1 MSLTKIGSIGINTGI
16 QLAGVTTVS
25 TLHVG
30 SGVTL
35 SSDGDG
41 FYTGVVTATT
51 FSGALAASNLT
62 GALPAVSGANITNL
76 NASNL
81 ASGTVPTARLG
92 SGTASSSTFLRGD
105 STFQTVNTDLVS
117 DTSPQLGGTL
127 DANGNNIEIDDGN
140 FLKFGGTGLTIRTN
154 ANNAYI
160 TEGTS
165 GKLEISASNLQLSNA
180 ASSKT
185 YAYFT
190 DGGAATLY
198 HNGNERLTTSSTG
211 VLITGTDDGDGG
223 AKGDFKFMQTD
234 GTLKA
239 MFDASASALEFYDN
253 SKAIFGD
260 GDDMQL
266 YHDGTTNYIECGAS
280 NFAIRVNSGNRLEI
294 NGTSGDVIMQG
305 TSGRNFQWDNSAAYL
320 NLNDNARLT
329 LGDSNDLFMYHNG
342 SNTIFN
348 QDGTGSL
355 FFQKGGANK
364 FYVQSGGAQ
373 FVGTLYGDDNN
384 QIQLGDSQ
392 DFKLYHNGTN
402 AYIDADTSGSLYI
415 RSNVNNAHIF
425 LKKAGGGDVRVLDSS
440 NNESNIFESGG
451 ALRFLGSQSRSANNT
466 NSIMSNNGNSLDF
479 GGSEYMYFRINGTER
494 ARFQTSNNGYFQIG
508 RSGNTPANAQL
519 GVAVSNSV
527 CAIQTISDGSSGHE
541 HIRFNNTNGE
551 VGRITTSGG
560 GTTYYTSSDYRL
572 KENDVA
578 ISDGVA
584 RVKQLRPIK
593 FNWKSNPSET
603 VDGFFAHEVQAIV
616 PEAVDRSKDQVVT
629 QADIDE
635 EKFKQ
640 DELGDPLYQ
649 AYDASRLV
657 PLLTAAVKELIT
669 RVENLESA

>member
-35 SSDGDG
+35 SSDGDVFATGISTFSEDIKVGSGVTISPDGDG

-117 DTSPQLGGTL
+117 DTTPQLGGNL
-127 DANGNNIEIDDGN
+127 DVNTKNILFGDSSDGSSDDA
-140 FLKFGGTGLTIRTN
+140 LIFGAGSDLRIYHDGSTN
-154 ANNAYI
+154 VI
-160 TEGTS
+160 
-165 GKLEISASNLQLSNA
+165 NA
-180 ASSKT
+180 ATSNVISFR
-185 YAYFT
+185 Y
-190 DGGAATLY
+190 G
-198 HNGNERLTTSSTG
+198 GNEQFFIGNSEFKGGDDKKIKL
-211 VLITGTDDGDGG
+211 GT
-223 AKGDFKFMQTD
+223 
-234 GTLKA
+234 
-239 MFDASASALEFYDN
+239 
-253 SKAIFGD
+253 

-280 NFAIRVNSGNRLEI
+280 NFALRVNSGNRIEV
-294 NGTSGDVIMQG
+294 NGTSGDVTMQG
-305 TSGRNFQWDNSAAYL
+305 SGGKNFLWDNSSAYL
-320 NLNDNARLT
+320 NLNDSARLT
-329 LGDSNDLFMYHNG
+329 LGTDNDLALYHNG
-342 SNTIFN
+342 STNICN
-348 QDGTGSL
+348 ISSGQQL
-355 FFQKGGANK
+355 YFQINSANK
-364 FYVQSGGAQ
+364 LYIQSGGAQ
-373 FVGTLYGDDNN
+373 FVGSLYGDDDNKIELGSSQDLKIYHNSSVSYITSSSGALTITNSANN
-384 QIQLGDSQ
+384 Q
-392 DFKLYHNGTN
+392 
-402 AYIDADTSGSLYI
+402 
-415 RSNVNNAHIF
+415 HIN
-425 LKKAGGGDVRVLDSS
+425 LKKATNGDIRILDSS
-440 NNESNIFESGG
+440 DNNTHIFETGG
-451 ALRFLGSQSRSANNT
+451 ALRFLGSQTREGNS
-466 NSIMSNNGNSLDF
+466 NSILTNGNNSLDF
-479 GGSEYMYFRINGTER
+479 NGSEYMYFRTGNTER
-494 ARFQTSNNGYFQIG
+494 ARFQLSNNGYFQIG
-508 RSGNTPANAQL
+508 RAGNTPANAQM
-519 GVAVSNSV
+519 GIAVSNTI
-527 CAIQTISDGSSGHE
+527 CAIQTISDGTSGHE
-541 HIRFNNTNGE
+541 HIRFNNANGE
-551 VGRITTSGG
+551 VGRITTSGN

-578 ISDGVA
+578 ISDGVT

-593 FNWKSNPSET
+593 FNWKANPSET
-603 VDGFFAHEVQAIV
+603 VEGFFAHEVQAIV